1 MQTTLRLIVSCLL
14 FLLSTQALQA
24 QTVPEE
30 TAAEGAA
37 RATSSRPVLRV
48 LIRPDYSEEESR
60 KYISPRA
67 LPSFRSYGGGE
78 VVINWQ
84 DLLDPDYMAGKAVEL
99 SDAMVIVETPR
110 RVYFEDAGYSM
121 EKLAVRFDYFNLA
134 EHENDIYENTW
145 TGGELT
151 AKINLPDYGQLFT
164 RYQLKTIDDA
174 NSESDRWLVR
184 LLTLY

>member
-1 MQTTLRLIVSCLL
+1 MRKILRPILSCLL
-14 FLLSTQALQA
+14 LGLSTQVLEA

-30 TAAEGAA
+30 TAAEGAT

-48 LIRPDYSEEESR
+48 LIRPDYSKEESR
-60 KYISPRA
+60 KYISPQA

-84 DLLDPDYMAGKAVEL
+84 DLLNQDYMAGKPVEL
-99 SDAMVIVETPR
+99 SDALVIVETR
-110 RVYFEDAGYSM
+110 KRVYFGDAGYSM
-121 EKLAVRFDYFNLA
+121 EKLAVRYDYFDLA
-134 EHENDIYENTW
+134 ARENDIYENTW

-174 NSESDRWLVR
+174 NAESDRWLVR